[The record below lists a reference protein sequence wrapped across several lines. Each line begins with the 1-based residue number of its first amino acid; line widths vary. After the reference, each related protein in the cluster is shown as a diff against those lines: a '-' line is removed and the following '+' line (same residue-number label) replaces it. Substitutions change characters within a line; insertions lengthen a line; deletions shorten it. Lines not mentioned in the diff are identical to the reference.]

1 VTPIVL
7 NEGLSQLSL
16 VVVYAA
22 MAVFTLAFLVSGYHL
37 SQAASSKTAK
47 AKAQPVMAQSG
58 SVSVLERDENQKDSA
73 PTPSRSL
80 LALERISLALSIL
93 GTLILAVAVTM
104 RGIAAARVPWA
115 NLYEYSITGALI
127 LMTIYLVSVRSK
139 EVRIMATFVVGFVL
153 LVLGTAVS
161 VFYVQ
166 VASLMPALQSYWL
179 VIHVMVALLATGF
192 FSMAAALS
200 AAYLLKTANWVEN
213 ANTPRTI
220 AFKKIMEVFPSKDT
234 LERLAYRFNISGFI
248 LWSFTLIAG
257 AIWAERAWHRY
268 WGWDTKEVW
277 TFIIWALYAGYLH
290 ANATRGWTGKR
301 AVWLG
306 LVGFAA
312 VVFNFTIVNMFFKG
326 LHVYSGL

>member
-1 VTPIVL
+1 MNSVVL
-7 NEGLSQLSL
+7 NESLSQTSLL
-16 VVVYAA
+16 VVFAA
-22 MAVFTLAFLVSGYHL
+22 MAVFTAAFLVSGWHL
-37 SQAASSKTAK
+37 AKAASKKVKEVK
-47 AKAQPVMAQSG
+47 AAS
-58 SVSVLERDENQKDSA
+58 
-73 PTPSRSL
+73 
-80 LALERISLALSIL
+80 ALERVGLSLAFIATIVLAAGVIL
-93 GTLILAVAVTM
+93 
-104 RGIAAARVPWA
+104 RGIAASRVPWA

-127 LMTIYLVSVRSK
+127 LMMIFLISIRVP
-139 EVRIMATFVVGFVL
+139 EVRILATFVVGFVL

-161 VFYVQ
+161 LFYVEVQ
-166 VASLMPALQSYWL
+166 SLMPALQSFWL
-179 VIHVMVALLATGF
+179 VIHVLVALLATAF
-192 FSMAAALS
+192 FSIAAALS
-200 AAYLLKTANWVEN
+200 TAYLLKTANWVQKAKTKGVEN
-213 ANTPRTI
+213 
-220 AFKKIMEVFPSKDT
+220 FKRVMEIFPKKET
-234 LERLAYRFNISGFI
+234 LEQLAYRFNIIGFI

-277 TFIIWALYAGYLH
+277 TFIIWTIYAGYLH

>member
-1 VTPIVL
+1 VDPIVL
-7 NEGLSQLSL
+7 NEELSQLSL
-16 VVVYAA
+16 LVTYAA

-37 SQAASSKTAK
+37 SQAASSKSRVSVN
-47 AKAQPVMAQSG
+47 QQSASRSG
-58 SVSVLERDENQKDSA
+58 NVAVLEKDSNVAVEDKSKSLVVLERVG
-73 PTPSRSL
+73 
-80 LALERISLALSIL
+80 LALAIL
-93 GTLILAVAVTM
+93 GTLILAASVIM

-127 LMTIYLVSVRSK
+127 LMMIYLVSIRSE
-139 EVRIMATFVVGFVL
+139 EVRMMGTFVVGFVL

-161 VFYVQ
+161 VFYVE
-166 VASLMPALQSYWL
+166 VVSLMPALQSYWL

-192 FSMAAALS
+192 FSLAATLS
-200 AAYLLKTANWVEN
+200 LAYLLKTANWVEN
-213 ANTPRTI
+213 AKTKGTQN
-220 AFKKIMEVFPSKDT
+220 FKQIMEIFPSKET

-277 TFIIWALYAGYLH
+277 TFIIWAIYAGYLH

-306 LVGFAA
+306 VIGFAA

>member
-1 VTPIVL
+1 MDPIVL
-7 NEGLSQLSL
+7 NEELSQLSL
-16 VVVYAA
+16 LVTYAA

-37 SQAASSKTAK
+37 SQAASSKSRVSVN
-47 AKAQPVMAQSG
+47 QQSASRSG
-58 SVSVLERDENQKDSA
+58 NVAVLEKDGDAAVEDKSKSLVVLERV
-73 PTPSRSL
+73 
-80 LALERISLALSIL
+80 SLALTIL
-93 GTLILAVAVTM
+93 GTLILAASVIM

-115 NLYEYSITGALI
+115 NLYEYSISGALI
-127 LMTIYLVSVRSK
+127 LMMIYLISIRSQ
-139 EVRIMATFVVGFVL
+139 EVRMMGTFVVGFVL

-161 VFYVQ
+161 VFYVE
-166 VASLMPALQSYWL
+166 VVSLMPALQSYWL
-179 VIHVMVALLATGF
+179 VIHVLVALLATGF
-192 FSMAAALS
+192 FSLAATLS

-213 ANTPRTI
+213 AKTKGTLS
-220 AFKKIMEVFPSKDT
+220 FKQIMGIFPSNET

-277 TFIIWALYAGYLH
+277 TFIIWAIYAGYLH

-306 LVGFAA
+306 VIGFAA

>member
-1 VTPIVL
+1 M
-7 NEGLSQLSL
+7 G
-16 VVVYAA
+16 
-22 MAVFTLAFLVSGYHL
+22 
-37 SQAASSKTAK
+37 
-47 AKAQPVMAQSG
+47 
-58 SVSVLERDENQKDSA
+58 
-73 PTPSRSL
+73 
-80 LALERISLALSIL
+80 
-93 GTLILAVAVTM
+93 
-104 RGIAAARVPWA
+104 
-115 NLYEYSITGALI
+115 
-127 LMTIYLVSVRSK
+127 
-139 EVRIMATFVVGFVL
+139 TFVVGFVL

-161 VFYVQ
+161 IFYVQ

-192 FSMAAALS
+192 FSLAAALS
-200 AAYLLKTANWVEN
+200 VAYLLKTANWVETAKTARVQN
-213 ANTPRTI
+213 
-220 AFKKIMEVFPSKDT
+220 FKKVMEIFPSKET
-234 LERLAYRFNISGFI
+234 LERLAYRFNIIGFV

-277 TFIIWALYAGYLH
+277 TFIIWTLYAGYLH

-306 LVGFAA
+306 LIGFAA